1 MDRLPP
7 WDQLT
12 SLRTELDDTFQA
24 GPEERKRRKPHIID
38 EILEMLIMAYMY
50 GNEAGNTM
58 LYGEDVVDRPVLSD
72 GAGSAP
78 SDLNGPNRVIPI
90 RTDDMNESVFKVIA
104 DKTWEQ
110 RVSEYLD
117 DDNGTVDDIIRV
129 VDTDMNRIYNDS
141 ILNVGERAEDEEPED
156 GGPKRPKMKT
166 WVTMA
171 DDRVRDQH
179 SYLEGMTIPV
189 GRRFYTYTG
198 DSARYP
204 GDFSDPNNNCN
215 CRCRVS
221 LSNA

>member
-24 GPEERKRRKPHIID
+24 GPEERKRRKPYIID

-58 LYGEDVVDRPVLSD
+58 LYGSDVVDQIMPEQE
-72 GAGSAP
+72 
-78 SDLNGPNRVIPI
+78 GPNRVIDI
-90 RTDDMNESVFKVIA
+90 DADDMKRAVFKVIA
-104 DKTWEQ
+104 GKNWEQ
-110 RVSEYLD
+110 RITEYLD
-117 DDNGTVDDIIRV
+117 DENGTVDDVIRV

-141 ILNVGERAEDEEPED
+141 ILNVGERADDEEPED
-156 GGPKRPKMKT
+156 GGAAKPTVMKT

-171 DDRVRDQH
+171 DDRVRMGH
-179 SYLEGMTIPV
+179 EVLEGVTIPV
-189 GRRFYTYTG
+189 DKRFWTIGG

-204 GDFSDPNNNCN
+204 GDFTSPELNIG
-215 CRCRVS
+215 CRCR
-221 LSNA
+221 LKLTQA

>member
-7 WDQLT
+7 FDQLT
-12 SLRTELDDTFQA
+12 VLRTELDDTFRA
-24 GPEERKRRKPHIID
+24 GPEERKRRKPYIID

-58 LYGEDVVDRPVLSD
+58 LYGSDVVDQIVPEQE
-72 GAGSAP
+72 
-78 SDLNGPNRVIPI
+78 GPNRVIDI
-90 RTDDMNESVFKVIA
+90 DTDDMNKSVFRVIA

-156 GGPKRPKMKT
+156 GVAVKPTVMKT
-166 WVTMA
+166 WQTML
-171 DDRVRDQH
+171 DDRVRMGH
-179 SYLEGMTIPV
+179 EVLEGVTIPV
-189 GRRFYTYTG
+189 DKRFWTIGG

-204 GDFSDPNNNCN
+204 GDFTSPELNIG
-215 CRCRVS
+215 CRCR
-221 LSNA
+221 LKLTQA

>member
-12 SLRTELDDTFQA
+12 SLRTELDDAFRA
-24 GPEERKRRKPHIID
+24 GLEERKRRKPYIID

-58 LYGEDVVDRPVLSD
+58 LYGSDVVDQIVPEQE
-72 GAGSAP
+72 
-78 SDLNGPNRVIPI
+78 GPNRVIDI
-90 RTDDMNESVFKVIA
+90 DTDDMKRAVFKVIA
-104 DKTWEQ
+104 GKNWEQ
-110 RVSEYLD
+110 RITEYLD
-117 DDNGTVDDIIRV
+117 DENGTVDDVIRV

-156 GGPKRPKMKT
+156 GGAVKPTVMKT
-166 WVTMA
+166 WQTVL

-215 CRCRVS
+215 CRCRLS
-221 LSNA
+221 LSNI

>member
-24 GPEERKRRKPHIID
+24 GPEERKRRKPYIID

-58 LYGEDVVDRPVLSD
+58 LYGSDVVDQI
-72 GAGSAP
+72 AP
-78 SDLNGPNRVIPI
+78 EQDGPNRVIDI
-90 RTDDMNESVFKVIA
+90 DTDDMNKAVFRVIA

-117 DDNGTVDDIIRV
+117 DENGTVDDVIRV

-141 ILNVGERAEDEEPED
+141 ILNVGERAGTEDTVQD
-156 GGPKRPKMKT
+156 SGQVGPTVMKT
-166 WVTMA
+166 WETMM
-171 DDRVRDQH
+171 DERVRSTHEPLQ
-179 SYLEGMTIPV
+179 SVSVPV
-189 GRRFYTYTG
+189 NGRFHTWDG

-204 GDFSDPNNNCN
+204 GDFTDPNNNIN
-215 CRCRVS
+215 CRCRIV
-221 LSNA
+221 LSN

>member
-7 WDQLT
+7 FDQLAV
-12 SLRTELDDTFQA
+12 LRSELESDFAA
-24 GPEERKRRKPHIID
+24 GPEERKRRKRDRID

-58 LYGEDVVDRPVLSD
+58 LYGSDVVDQIVPEQE
-72 GAGSAP
+72 
-78 SDLNGPNRVIPI
+78 GPNRVIDI
-90 RTDDMNESVFKVIA
+90 DTDDMNRAVFKVVA
-104 DKTWEQ
+104 GKNWEQ
-110 RVSEYLD
+110 RVTEYLD
-117 DDNGTVDDIIRV
+117 DENGTVDDVIRV

-141 ILNVGERAEDEEPED
+141 ILNVGERAEDEEPEE
-156 GGPKRPKMKT
+156 GEPKPTVMKT
-166 WVTMA
+166 WQTVL